1 MENNN
6 DFLAKLENLERL
18 ADDLR
23 GEWAALTE
31 EERKYAKEFDH
42 DALHYCHD
50 TNYPYGCETWLEFYL
65 DPFFEYRGGCK
76 NSLIS
81 AIAEKS
87 ESSWSKALLDG
98 SVSFDRLRHLAALAS
113 TISYLESVLRCINR
127 EK

>member
-6 DFLAKLENLERL
+6 DFLAKLESLERL
-18 ADDLR
+18 ASDLR

-31 EERKYAKEFDH
+31 EERKYAKEFDY
-42 DALHYCHD
+42 DAIHYCHD